1 MRHALGAHP
10 SRSDVIVTENPIGM
24 ILFVAMMLE
33 WSFGQT
39 TEARTI
45 ERAVTRALN
54 GGAATRDLG
63 GTHSTTQ
70 VADAVIAAFAVA

>member
-1 MRHALGAHP
+1 
-10 SRSDVIVTENPIGM
+10 
-24 ILFVAMMLE
+24 MMLE